1 MKGGGRPDQGRDRFV
16 GQEVHEQGREE
27 EVFLGDDVGAGPA
40 LEGDINIF
48 HREIKVKRGLVCQ
61 NVSLRKAAGVGHPF
75 DEVNDAPV
83 GEDNTL
89 GRAGGAGGE
98 DGVDRVDV
106 QDPVPA
112 ALQACFVHRMGK
124 GGLVQQQNRA
134 EVGQGL
140 GHTLPRLS
148 VDQGGGG
155 QRLHDAPQA
164 GQGHLAVQRDVVVPG
179 AQDALKG
186 GQVRR
191 AVIYQHHHRAVGPV
205 GLRRQSRAKPLGR
218 CQQLGKGEG
227 PAFVR
232 KRQLVWEAAGGVLQV
247 FQHIFLQHGSD
258 LPMQFGAF
266 FAPLNN
272 KDSKNEKEQPI
283 FSKFA
288 KIFWERLLSPWFP
301 LFLCCISS
309 NKKGGKRPMTQPIRY
324 LQTDPRW
331 AKLDYSAKGEKTT
344 IGASGCGPTAMAMVL
359 ATWADKSV
367 TPKSECAWALSR
379 GYKAPKQGT
388 YYGYFTPAA
397 KRYGLKAYM
406 LNSTTIYGKQ
416 DSPYH
421 AKAKAA
427 LDQGHLVIAC
437 MGPGLWTSSGHFVL
451 LWKLQGNTVFLNDPA
466 STRLARTQGNYA
478 LFRKQV
484 KYYFVVERPTK
495 K

>member
-1 MKGGGRPDQGRDRFV
+1 
-16 GQEVHEQGREE
+16 
-27 EVFLGDDVGAGPA
+27 
-40 LEGDINIF
+40 
-48 HREIKVKRGLVCQ
+48 
-61 NVSLRKAAGVGHPF
+61 
-75 DEVNDAPV
+75 
-83 GEDNTL
+83 
-89 GRAGGAGGE
+89 
-98 DGVDRVDV
+98 
-106 QDPVPA
+106 
-112 ALQACFVHRMGK
+112 
-124 GGLVQQQNRA
+124 
-134 EVGQGL
+134 
-140 GHTLPRLS
+140 
-148 VDQGGGG
+148 
-155 QRLHDAPQA
+155 
-164 GQGHLAVQRDVVVPG
+164 
-179 AQDALKG
+179 
-186 GQVRR
+186 
-191 AVIYQHHHRAVGPV
+191 
-205 GLRRQSRAKPLGR
+205 
-218 CQQLGKGEG
+218 
-227 PAFVR
+227 
-232 KRQLVWEAAGGVLQV
+232 
-247 FQHIFLQHGSD
+247 
-258 LPMQFGAF
+258 
-266 FAPLNN
+266 
-272 KDSKNEKEQPI
+272 
-283 FSKFA
+283 
-288 KIFWERLLSPWFP
+288 
-301 LFLCCISS
+301 
-309 NKKGGKRPMTQPIRY
+309 MTQPIRY

-344 IGASGCGPTAMAMVL
+344 IGASGCGPTAMATVL

-406 LNSTTIYGKQ
+406 LNSTTIYGRQ